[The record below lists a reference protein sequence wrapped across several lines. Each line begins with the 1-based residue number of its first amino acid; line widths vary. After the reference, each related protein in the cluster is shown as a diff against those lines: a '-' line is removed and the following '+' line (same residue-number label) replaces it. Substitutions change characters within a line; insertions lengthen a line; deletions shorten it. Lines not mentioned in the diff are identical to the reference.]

1 MRILKKRSLW
11 FILYGVAVTAVFLYL
26 LFPAELVLSRLEA
39 SADSSVFTI
48 KMDSLKPSVPLGI
61 KLKNL
66 TVSSAQPGE
75 VFFQGETLDVQANLL
90 SLLQK
95 HSFIN
100 VTGKA
105 YGGNFNGRIG
115 FISWNKVY
123 PPVEGNLS
131 FQNIDLGKYS
141 FIKSEMGRDIAGK
154 VRGSLFYNNASE
166 TYSAITGNLTLFL
179 VKGSY
184 PLTEPFLGLSRIE
197 VDHGEIQAQLKNG
210 VIKIGKLEMSGPQI
224 NCSLKGEITLA
235 DDFKNSQL
243 NLTGVI
249 EILSKSK
256 MKTNI
261 TISGTLASPVSR
273 YI

>member
-11 FILYGVAVTAVFLYL
+11 FILYGVAVTALFLYL
-26 LFPAELVLSRLEA
+26 LFPAELVLNRLTA
-39 SADSSVFTI
+39 AADSSAFTI

-61 KLKNL
+61 KLKNI
-66 TVSSAQPGE
+66 TVGSAQPGD
-75 VFFQGETLDVQANLL
+75 VFFQGETLDVQASLL

-95 HSFIN
+95 RSFITVAGN
-100 VTGKA
+100 A

-115 FISWNKVY
+115 FISWNKPY
-123 PPVEGNLS
+123 PPVEGKLS

-141 FIKSEMGRDIAGK
+141 FIKSEMGRDLAGK
-154 VRGSLFYNNASE
+154 VRGSLVYDNASE
-166 TYSAITGNLTLFL
+166 TSSTVTGNLTLFL

-184 PLTEPFLGLSRIE
+184 PLAEPFLGLSRIE
-197 VDHGEIQAQLKNG
+197 VDRGEIQAQLKNG
-210 VIKIGKLEMSGPQI
+210 VVKIGKLEMSGPQI

-235 DDFKNSQL
+235 DDFRNSQL
-243 NLTGVI
+243 NMTGTI

-261 TISGTLASPVSR
+261 TISGTLANPVSR

>member
-1 MRILKKRSLW
+1 MW

-26 LFPAELVLSRLEA
+26 LFPAELVLNRLEA
-39 SADSSVFTI
+39 AVDSSAFTI
-48 KMDSLKPSVPLGI
+48 KMDSLRPSVPLGLR
-61 KLKNL
+61 LKNI
-66 TVSSAQPGE
+66 TVSSAQPGD
-75 VFFQGETLDVQANLL
+75 VFFQGETLDMQANLL

-95 HSFIN
+95 HSFIS

-105 YGGNFNGRIG
+105 YGGDFNGRIG

-123 PPVEGNLS
+123 PPVEGKLS

-154 VRGSLFYNNASE
+154 VRGNLLYSNASE
-166 TYSAITGNLTLFL
+166 TYSAATGNLTLFL

-184 PLTEPFLGLSRIE
+184 PLAEPFLGLGRIE
-197 VDHGEIQAQLKNG
+197 VDRGEIQAQLKNG

>member
-1 MRILKKRSLW
+1 
-11 FILYGVAVTAVFLYL
+11 
-26 LFPAELVLSRLEA
+26 
-39 SADSSVFTI
+39 
-48 KMDSLKPSVPLGI
+48 
-61 KLKNL
+61 
-66 TVSSAQPGE
+66 
-75 VFFQGETLDVQANLL
+75 
-90 SLLQK
+90 
-95 HSFIN
+95 
-100 VTGKA
+100 
-105 YGGNFNGRIG
+105 
-115 FISWNKVY
+115 
-123 PPVEGNLS
+123 
-131 FQNIDLGKYS
+131 
-141 FIKSEMGRDIAGK
+141 
-154 VRGSLFYNNASE
+154 
-166 TYSAITGNLTLFL
+166 
-179 VKGSY
+179 
-184 PLTEPFLGLSRIE
+184 